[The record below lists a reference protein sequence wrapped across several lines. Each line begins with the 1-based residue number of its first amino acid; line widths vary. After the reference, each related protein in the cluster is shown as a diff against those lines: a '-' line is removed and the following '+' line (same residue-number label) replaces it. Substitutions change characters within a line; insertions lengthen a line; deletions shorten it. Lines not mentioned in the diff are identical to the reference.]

1 MKAVLCKEYGP
12 TGSLVVEEV
21 EPEPMQPGHVR
32 IAVEACGVNF
42 PDTLIVQGKYQFR
55 PPPPFSPGGEVAG
68 RIVEIAEDVNSFAIG
83 QRVMAVMVFGG
94 YREQV
99 VVPAASAIPVAAT
112 MDSTTAAGFM
122 ITYGT
127 SIHALVQ
134 RGRLEQGETLLVLGA
149 AGGVGLA
156 AVELGKA
163 LGARVIAAASSNEKL
178 AIAREHG
185 ADEGINYREEDLA
198 ARVKEITGNDGAD
211 VIYDPVGGAA
221 TTQALRS
228 IAWRGRLLVVGFASG
243 EIAEIPANRLL
254 LKGCEASGVFWG
266 SFTQREPAEN
276 RRNVERLLS
285 MHASGLLKPLISAT
299 FPLAEASAALDR
311 LERREAVGKLVLLT
325 ATVAGR
331 T

>member
-12 TGSLVVEEV
+12 TAALAVEEI
-21 EPEPMQPGHVR
+21 EPETMQPGHVR

-68 RIVEIAEDVNSFAIG
+68 RVIEVADDVHTVKTG
-83 QRVMAVMVFGG
+83 QRVMAVMIFGG
-94 YREQV
+94 YREEV
-99 VVPAASAIPVAAT
+99 VVPATNVIPLAAT

-122 ITYGT
+122 VTYGT

-163 LGARVIAAASSNEKL
+163 LGAHVIAAASSDEKL
-178 AIAREHG
+178 AIAHEHG
-185 ADEGINYREEDLA
+185 AEECINYRTEDLA
-198 ARVKEITGNDGAD
+198 ARVKELTRRNGAD

-221 TTQALRS
+221 TTEALRS

-243 EIAEIPANRLL
+243 EIPAIPANRLL

-266 SFTQREPAEN
+266 NFIQREPDEN
-276 RRNVERLLS
+276 RRNVERLFS
-285 MHASGLLKPLISAT
+285 MHASGTLKPLISET
-299 FPLAEASAALDR
+299 FPLADASVALNR
-311 LERREAVGKLVLLT
+311 LERREATGKLVLLT
-325 ATVAGR
+325 QAAAD
-331 T
+331 